1 MANPFITQASPMT
14 SQTLIDPESQAL
26 QRQKQYAAALLQQ
39 NQQPQGQMVGGHF
52 VAPSW
57 TQQLS
62 SAINPLLGAYMM
74 NQADTKQTQLA
85 EAIRQQGDKD
95 LMAYGEAITPRA
107 GVEAKP
113 EFIPQGQTMLDDQ
126 GMPTYGYQAPTQAVP
141 EKKADY
147 AKGMQILRSSKDPET
162 RQLAKM
168 LMADQMKT
176 IVAPEGS
183 TIYRGGIF
191 GSGETIKGS
200 PKKTS
205 DIQNYEYDVANSGF
219 KGTFNEWLTGQKKA
233 GASTQIMNAGKD
245 FSGQVGDIGKASK
258 ISAEGAVQSADSA
271 NRIIQ
276 AVDSNKLFT
285 GIGANQRLT
294 AAQIA
299 DGLGLGGKDTS
310 EKIAN
315 SRQAI
320 QGLAQLTLQGRKQ
333 MRGEGAITESEG
345 ALAQRAMSGD
355 VSLTAPE
362 IRQLAEAAKRS
373 AKFTYGQHQNI
384 INAMRADPSTKGLI
398 PYFDVPT
405 DVNIFNPRAVGGQSD
420 IRKQADKILNRSK

>member
-1 MANPFITQASPMT
+1 MGTLTGDQFNQQQISRQQKMAEM
-14 SQTLIDPESQAL
+14 
-26 QRQKQYAAALLQQ
+26 LLQQ
-39 NQQPQGQMVGGHF
+39 GMQQPQGQMVSGHY
-52 VAPSW
+52 VAPSLV
-57 TQQLS
+57 QNLAGLANVYMGQRGIEKAEKAQLD
-62 SAINPLLGAYMM
+62 L
-74 NQADTKQTQLA
+74 ADRL
-85 EAIRQQGDKD
+85 RQQTMQDVQ
-95 LMAYGEAITPRA
+95 AYG
-107 GVEAKP
+107 
-113 EFIPQGQTMLDDQ
+113 
-126 GMPTYGYQAPTQAVP
+126 QAARGVP
-141 EKKADY
+141 EQTVYGAGMEGPTMNVTP
-147 AKGMQILRSSKDPET
+147 AVAPNPEKGLGILMGSRSPQS
-162 RQLAKM
+162 QALAQA
-168 LMADQMKT
+168 LLADQMKT

-183 TIYRGGIF
+183 TIYRGGI
-191 GSGETIKGS
+191 GGAGETIKGS

-233 GASTQIMNAGKD
+233 GASNQIMNAGKD
-245 FSGQVGDIGKASK
+245 FTGQVGDIGKASK

-384 INAMRADPSTKGLI
+384 INTMRADPSTKGLI

-405 DVNIFNPRAVGGQSD
+405 DVNIFNPRAVGGQSNT
-420 IRKQADKILNRSK
+420 RNEADAIIGGGKR

>member
-1 MANPFITQASPMT
+1 MANPFITQANQMT
-14 SQTLIDPESQAL
+14 GQTLIDPESQAL

-39 NQQPQGQMVGGHF
+39 NQQPQGQMVGGRY

-57 TQQLS
+57 TQQLN
-62 SAINPLLGAYMM
+62 AALNPLLGAYMM

-85 EAIRQQGDKD
+85 EALRQQGEKD
-95 LMAYGEAITPRA
+95 LMAYGQAITGRA
-107 GVEAKP
+107 ATPDVV
-113 EFIPQGQTMLDDQ
+113 PQGQTMRDDQ
-126 GMPTYGYQAPTQAVP
+126 GELTMGSQMGTAEVKPNFAQGLS
-141 EKKADY
+141 
-147 AKGMQILRSSKDPET
+147 ILRSSRDPET
-162 RQLAKM
+162 RALGKA
-168 LMADQMKT
+168 LMADMFKT
-176 IVAPEGS
+176 QKLGEGEQLV
-183 TIYRGGIF
+183 RGNFEGGFTPIA
-191 GSGETIKGS
+191 GEGGA
-200 PKKTS
+200 KKTT
-205 DIQNYEYDVANSGF
+205 DVKNYEEAVKGGF
-219 KGTFNEWLTGQKKA
+219 KGTFNDWFMQKQKASGVNVSVNTAKDLTGQ
-233 GASTQIMNAGKD
+233 I
-245 FSGQVGDIGKASK
+245 GDISKASK

-299 DGLGLGGKDTS
+299 DGLGLGGKDTA

-373 AKFTYGQHQNI
+373 AKFQYSQHQNI
-384 INAMRADPSTKGLI
+384 INTMNADPNTKGLV
-398 PYFDVPT
+398 PYYDVPA
-405 DVNIFNPRAVGGQSD
+405 DVSIFNPRAVGGQSSVKD
-420 IRKQADKILNRSK
+420 AADAIIRGK